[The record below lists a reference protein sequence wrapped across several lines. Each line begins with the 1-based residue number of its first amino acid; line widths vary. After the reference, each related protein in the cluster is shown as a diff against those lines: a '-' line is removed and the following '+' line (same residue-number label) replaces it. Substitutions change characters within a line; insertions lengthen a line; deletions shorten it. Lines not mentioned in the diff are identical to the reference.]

1 MNEQG
6 EVRSVRLAVWLY
18 RRFARLLPPGMRA
31 AYGAALVAD
40 FRGLARRAHGRSG
53 GVGAAAAAVRGC
65 ADIVYRVPVEYWRER
80 RAAGRSAAPSSSRDA
95 RDARLRSWFE
105 TMIQDSRFALRSLR
119 RSPAFT
125 LTVILTL
132 GLGIGANTAMFGIID
147 RLMFRP
153 FPYLRDPGAVN
164 RVYLQSTYRGEVSTG
179 PVSEYTRYLDL
190 KNFTHS
196 FSQVSGFTD
205 RTLAVGSGADSRE
218 LRVGVV
224 SASFFDFFDAQPA
237 LGRFFLAAEDTTPR
251 GAEVA
256 VLDYE
261 FWQTEFGGR
270 DVLGETLQVWH
281 IPCVIIGVAPKGFV
295 GVWDGAPP
303 AVYIPIT
310 TYAGSSPGAE
320 DRVTYYTRYNWGWMD
335 MIVRRKPGVTVEAAS
350 ADLTQAHV
358 KSWEAMLALHPRNTP
373 VALARPRGIAGPIK
387 TAAGPDP
394 SVEARTVRWV
404 SGIAL
409 IVLLIAC
416 SNVANLFLARALR
429 RRRET
434 AVRIALGV
442 ARRRLM
448 AQWFTESLILAL
460 AGCAAAV
467 LIAQWGGAALRQLFV
482 GDGAAIP
489 VAGDWR
495 TLGVSAALAVL
506 AAVLTGFAPILVAGR
521 DVASDLKAG
530 AREGTHYR
538 SKLRTG
544 LLVLQVTMSAVLL
557 VGAGLFLRSF
567 EHVRSLRLGY
577 DADPVVMASPNFRG
591 QQLAESERSALAAR
605 ILETART
612 LPDVEHA
619 ALVSSIPF
627 RSTSSTGLF
636 VAGIDSVRRL
646 GRFTYQTASPDYF
659 ATMGTHILRGR
670 AFDDRDREGT
680 ERVAVVSA
688 AMANV
693 LWPNADAIGKQL
705 RVGSDTAGYTTVVG
719 IAEDAAQSQLAGDDR
734 FRYYLPMAQFRPASA
749 DELLAR
755 VRGNPAVAGEALR
768 EALQPLMPG
777 DAYVTTRPM
786 RQLISGQQRAWRFGA
801 TMFLAF
807 GVLALVV
814 AAVGLYGVIGYNV
827 AQRMHELGV
836 RVALGAQPGDL
847 LRLVL
852 RQGLLVSV
860 AGIAGGIAIAL
871 VLSNRV
877 QPLLFQQSARDPAV
891 IVLVCATLMAV
902 ALIASAAPALRA
914 SKADPRTTLQSD

>member
-1 MNEQG
+1 MSEQSD
-6 EVRSVRLAVWLY
+6 VRSVRLAVWLY
-18 RRFARLLPPGMRA
+18 CQFARLLPPGMRA
-31 AYGAALVAD
+31 EYGAALVAD
-40 FRGLARRAHGRSG
+40 FRRLAGRAYERSG
-53 GVGAAAAAVRGC
+53 AVGAAAAAIRGC
-65 ADIVYRVPVEYWRER
+65 ADIVYRAPVEYWRER
-80 RAAGRSAAPSSSRDA
+80 RSAGRSAAPSSSPDA
-95 RDARLRSWFE
+95 KHARLRSWLE
-105 TMIQDSRFALRSLR
+105 TAIQESRLALRSLR
-119 RSPAFT
+119 RSPVFT

-153 FPYLRDPGAVN
+153 FPYLRDPDTVS

-196 FSQVSGFTD
+196 FSQVAGFTNNL
-205 RTLAVGSGADSRE
+205 LAVGSGADARE
-218 LRVGVV
+218 RRVGVV
-224 SASFFDFFDAQPA
+224 SASFFDFFDAKPA
-237 LGRFFLAAEDTTPR
+237 LGRFFLASEDTTPR
-251 GAEVA
+251 GAEVV

-261 FWQTEFGGR
+261 FWQTELGGR
-270 DVLGETLQVWH
+270 DVLGETLRVWN

-295 GVWDGAPP
+295 GIWDGAPP
-303 AVYIPIT
+303 AVYILIT
-310 TYAGSSPGAE
+310 TFAGSNPNAE
-320 DRVTYYTRYNWGWMD
+320 DRASYYTRYNWGWMD
-335 MIVRRKPGVTVEAAS
+335 MIVRRKSGVTVEAAS

-358 KSWEAMLALHPRNTP
+358 RSWEAMVAQEPGYAP
-373 VALARPRGIAGPIK
+373 VELARPRGIAGPIK

-434 AVRIALGV
+434 AVRLALGV
-442 ARRRLM
+442 ARGRLM

-460 AGCAAAV
+460 LGCAAAV
-467 LIAQWGGAALRQLFV
+467 MIAQWGGAALRQLFV

-495 TLGVSAALAVL
+495 TLGVSAALAVV
-506 AAVLTGFAPILVAGR
+506 AAVLTGFAPMLVAGR

-557 VGAGLFLRSF
+557 IGAGLFVRSF
-567 EHVRSLRLGY
+567 QQVHSLRLGY
-577 DADPVVMASPNFRG
+577 DADPVVMVSRNLRG
-591 QQLAESERSALAAR
+591 QQLDESQLIALGAR
-605 ILETART
+605 TLETARA
-612 LPDVEHA
+612 LPGVEHV
-619 ALVSSIPF
+619 ALASSIPF
-627 RSTSSTGLF
+627 RSTSSTSLF

-646 GRFTYQTASPDYF
+646 GRFTYQTASPEYF
-659 ATMGTHILRGR
+659 ATMGTRILRGR
-670 AFDDRDREGT
+670 AFDERDREGT

-688 AMANV
+688 AMAEV
-693 LWPNADAIGKQL
+693 LWPDQDAIGKQM

-719 IAEDAAQSQLAGDDR
+719 IAEDAAQNQLAGDDR
-734 FRYYLPMAQFRPASA
+734 FRYYLPMAQYRPARASYM
-749 DELLAR
+749 LAR
-755 VRGNPAVAGEALR
+755 VKGDPLAVGETIR
-768 EALQPLMPG
+768 KALQPLMPG
-777 DAYVTTRPM
+777 DAYVTTQPM
-786 RQLISGQQRAWRFGA
+786 REIISGQQRSWRFGA

-814 AAVGLYGVIGYNV
+814 AAIGLSGVIAYNV

-860 AGIAGGIAIAL
+860 AGIAAGIVIAL
-871 VLSNRV
+871 VLSSRV

-891 IVLVCATLMAV
+891 IALVCATLVAV
-902 ALIASAAPALRA
+902 PLIASAAPAMRA
-914 SKADPRTTLQSD
+914 SKADARGTLQSD